1 MAEMAEGEFDSIDS
15 DAVQE
20 QGLAKMDVAM
30 RS

>member
-1 MAEMAEGEFDSIDS
+1 MAALAEGVFDSMDR

-20 QGLAKMDVAM
+20 QGLEKMDVAI